1 LRGRRILKQGWM
13 EYYAPYVRAEEVLLP
28 RIEEGDKV
36 QLRRVTRKDKFICP
50 PPRYN
55 PSSLLKKMEEL
66 GIGTK
71 ATRADIIQTLY
82 NRGYVTDERIV
93 VTELGFDVI
102 GILGKYA
109 PTVTSAQ
116 LTREL
121 EGKMEQIQSNKMK
134 RETVL
139 KEVVEQLKP
148 QLEHFKENEA
158 PIGEALTKA
167 TQKAQTQERIV
178 GKCPNCGTGNL
189 TIIYSRKTRK
199 RFIGCSNYFK
209 GACSTSFPLPQ
220 RGTIKPTGNSCK
232 ACGWPQILVWLKGK
246 RPWNLC
252 FNPDCSLKSRRKK
265 P

>member
-1 LRGRRILKQGWM
+1 
-13 EYYAPYVRAEEVLLP
+13 LP

-36 QLRRVTRKDKFICP
+36 RLRRVIREDKFTCP
-50 PPRYN
+50 QSRYN

-82 NRGYVTDERIV
+82 NRGYVRDERIV

-102 GILGKYA
+102 EILGKYA
-109 PTVTSAQ
+109 TMVTSAK
-116 LTREL
+116 LTQEL
-121 EGKMEQIQSNKMK
+121 EGKMEQIQNNKMK
-134 RETVL
+134 RENVL
-139 KEVVEQLKP
+139 AEVVEQLKS
-148 QLEHFKENEA
+148 QLEQFKENEE

-167 TQKAQTQERIV
+167 IKRAQTQERIV

-209 GACSTSFPLPQ
+209 GVCRTSFPLPQ
-220 RGTIKPTGNSCK
+220 RGTVKLTGNNCK
-232 ACGWPQILVWLKGK
+232 ACGWPHVLVWIRGRK
-246 RPWNLC
+246 PWNLC
-252 FNPDCSLKSRRKK
+252 FNPDCSLKATRRRK
-265 P
+265 